1 MTTTIVI
8 SEFMDEAAVALLRH
22 KFQVRYVPELV
33 DDRAALLAAVADAEG
48 LIVRN
53 RTQVDTELLKH
64 ATRLR
69 VVGRLG
75 VGLDNIDMPACAAA
89 NVAVHPATGAN
100 ARAVAEYVITATLVL
115 LRGAFGASADVA
127 AGKWPR
133 NELSNGLEASE
144 RTMGI
149 VGFGGIGRLVAQLA
163 HGLGM
168 RVIASDA
175 AISADDERWQQ
186 RRVLRGEL
194 EDVLAQADVV
204 TLHVPLT
211 DGTRHLLDA
220 TRIASMKRGA
230 ILINTA
236 RGGVVDEE
244 ALAQALKSGAL
255 GGAALDV
262 FEDEPLKAG
271 SPLVGAP
278 NLILTPHIA
287 GLTAE
292 ANVRVSGLVAER
304 VADALSLVA
313 AN

>member
-100 ARAVAEYVITATLVL
+100 ARAVAEYVMTATLVL

-133 NELSNGLEASE
+133 NKLSNGLEASE

-220 TRIASMKRGA
+220 ARIASMKRGA